1 MKAAEERGRYPIR
14 TRRSVVIV
22 TAPVRREDGVDLVSS
37 DRQRYDRYVTWSL
50 RHFGWMLLVCAL
62 VGAAAPLLAAPT
74 VTTYQADALVVARQ
88 LTPNP
93 RVLPALA
100 ESIFGDGAVADA
112 VAQDPSLGVEEGGL
126 IPDRLSVVAGPDSIT
141 MVVQARD
148 GDPGTAARLAN
159 AAAAAFANELNRGG
173 SGVGEFA
180 VQAPAVVP
188 TTPLDQISDPLRAGI
203 GALAGLILGLGLV
216 ASVAA
221 LYGPCVTAWDVE
233 TAVGVPLLGTV
244 DLPRAAPGSY
254 LGPRGI
260 KGIATVTRWLATAPA
275 GRLTLVSAPAAE
287 GMRHRIYVMAAIAMS
302 TVRPL
307 RLEAPS
313 NVVWAVRQQAP
324 RGAMPS
330 SGASEP
336 TDELSLVD
344 GAAPWEI
351 LDPAATT
358 VSVVAVAP
366 LGISRRRL
374 RALALDY
381 LNGGLVGVILVRRRL
396 GLRRARGVTGPAVP
410 TRPAFRPAEDV
421 AEPA

>member
-1 MKAAEERGRYPIR
+1 M
-14 TRRSVVIV
+14 
-22 TAPVRREDGVDLVSS
+22 SS

-50 RHFGWMLLVCAL
+50 RHFGWVLLVCVL

-100 ESIFGDGAVADA
+100 ESVFADGAVARA
-112 VAQDPSLGVEEGGL
+112 VADDPSLGAGTGTGGL
-126 IPDRLSVVAGPDSIT
+126 IPDRVSVVAGPDSIT
-141 MVVQARD
+141 MVVQGRD

-159 AAAAAFANELNRGG
+159 TAAAAFAAELNRGG

-203 GALAGLILGLGLV
+203 GALAGLVLGLGLV

-221 LYGPCVTAWDVE
+221 MYGPCVTAWDVE
-233 TAVGVPLLGTV
+233 SAVGVPLLGTV

-260 KGIATVTRWLATAPA
+260 KGIATVTRWLATAPP

-302 TVRPL
+302 TVRPVK
-307 RLEAPS
+307 LEAPGD
-313 NVVWAVRQQAP
+313 VVWAVRQQAP
-324 RGAMPS
+324 RGATPVPS
-330 SGASEP
+330 SAGPEVS
-336 TDELSLVD
+336 DELALVD
-344 GAAPWEI
+344 GASPWEI

-358 VSVVAVAP
+358 VSVVAVAQ

-396 GLRRARGVTGPAVP
+396 GLRRARGVPGP
-410 TRPAFRPAEDV
+410 PAPAPRTLRPAEDV
-421 AEPA
+421 PEPA